1 MRRYTRFALFKL
13 QGRAGRVF
21 ENTLASVE
29 EVRFA
34 LSGWPQEAFP
44 VCFVE
49 NDDGSA
55 PAAYKPMTGNLVNL
69 QTLEGHGAVICG
81 DVEGRGLV
89 V

>member
-1 MRRYTRFALFKL
+1 M
-13 QGRAGRVF
+13 
-21 ENTLASVE
+21 
-29 EVRFA
+29 
-34 LSGWPQEAFP
+34 
-44 VCFVE
+44 CFVE